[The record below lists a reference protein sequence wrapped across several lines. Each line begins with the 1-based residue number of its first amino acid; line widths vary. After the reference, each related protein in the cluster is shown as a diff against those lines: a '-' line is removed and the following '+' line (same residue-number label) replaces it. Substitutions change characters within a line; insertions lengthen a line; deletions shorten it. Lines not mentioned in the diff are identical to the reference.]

1 MLIISYQGIYNGQNF
16 ESANT
21 PNQFRDS
28 FNNGFS
34 AMADVWRFNGVLC
47 VGTENDPIEVTDK
60 YLQGVKWWLNCQ
72 NQDAYDYLFSQPRNL
87 YPNVFIFSNVATES
101 TPTTSTSGKT
111 IVPGNVPINNS
122 SIVYLPEI
130 VDRGLLSTVKLR
142 CFGIT
147 SVYCTFIRRMRN
159 EGEWY

>member
-34 AMADVWRFNGVLC
+34 AMADVWRINGVLC

-72 NQDAYDYLFSQPRNL
+72 NQDAYDYLLAQPRKL
-87 YPNVFIFSNVATES
+87 YPNVFIFSNVDTES
-101 TPTTSTSGKT
+101 TPTISTSGKT
-111 IVPGNVPINNS
+111 IVPGNVPIDNN

-142 CFGIT
+142 CYGIC
-147 SVYCTFIRRMRN
+147 SNYCTLIKRMRF
-159 EGEWY
+159 EGIWY